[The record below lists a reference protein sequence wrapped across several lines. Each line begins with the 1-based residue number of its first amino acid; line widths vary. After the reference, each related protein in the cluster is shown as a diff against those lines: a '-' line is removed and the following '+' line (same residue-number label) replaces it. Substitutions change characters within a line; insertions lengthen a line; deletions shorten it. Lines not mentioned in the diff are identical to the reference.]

1 MHSFVYRHDEIFQK
15 MPLKF
20 RIYFPLH
27 AFLGSAPAF
36 SSQVYEMF
44 EKDNRIQSENS
55 AIHKVAV
62 EIIMTTCS
70 RCFTCLSLL
79 YDEEIM
85 EGWSADESN
94 LNTQ

>member
-1 MHSFVYRHDEIFQK
+1 M
-15 MPLKF
+15 
-20 RIYFPLH
+20 
-27 AFLGSAPAF
+27 F

-44 EKDNRIQSENS
+44 EKDLTVKSENS
-55 AIHKVAV
+55 SSHKVAI
-62 EIIMTTCS
+62 EIVMTTCS
-70 RCFTCLSLL
+70 RCFTCSSLL

>member
-1 MHSFVYRHDEIFQK
+1 MFQQ
-15 MPLKF
+15 MCLKL
-20 RIYFPLH
+20 RIYFSLYVL
-27 AFLGSAPAF
+27 LGSAPAF

-44 EKDNRIQSENS
+44 EKDNRIQNENS

-70 RCFTCLSLL
+70 RCFTCSSLL

>member
-1 MHSFVYRHDEIFQK
+1 
-15 MPLKF
+15 
-20 RIYFPLH
+20 
-27 AFLGSAPAF
+27 
-36 SSQVYEMF
+36 MF
-44 EKDNRIQSENS
+44 EKDNRVQSENS
-55 AIHKVAV
+55 VSHKTAV

-70 RCFTCLSLL
+70 RCFTCSSLL

>member
-1 MHSFVYRHDEIFQK
+1 
-15 MPLKF
+15 
-20 RIYFPLH
+20 
-27 AFLGSAPAF
+27 
-36 SSQVYEMF
+36 MF
-44 EKDNRIQSENS
+44 EKNS
-55 AIHKVAV
+55 AVQNEISANQKVAV

-70 RCFTCLSLL
+70 RCFTCSSLL